1 MSVEWF
7 QWWWKKKQQKT
18 ERDQVEESE
27 RKKNPLIHSPSVVLW
42 AVHLN
47 WCQNER
53 IFVVFFHSVFVC
65 VWVHALFPISYN
77 AIWNVSLLHCIVVRS
92 VMRGD
97 HRVIEIH
104 GRKKEKYLETS
115 FRLLPVHCFFCTC
128 VSVCAFYFVSYIC
141 NKIQMKLH
149 ISPDSQFYFRTFFYL
164 LLVWFNNKISVSH
177 IIFRFSAKPLSQ
189 VYNWY
194 VRV

>member
-1 MSVEWF
+1 MLFSDRGLLRWSCLTTWRANVMVALLFSFEKIIIINNLHKYECRMISVVV
-7 QWWWKKKQQKT
+7 KKKQQKT

-92 VMRGD
+92 VMRED

-115 FRLLPVHCFFCTC
+115 FWLLPVHCFFARALVC
-128 VSVCAFYFVSYIC
+128 VHFISYRIVH
-141 NKIQMKLH
+141 L
-149 ISPDSQFYFRTFFYL
+149 
-164 LLVWFNNKISVSH
+164 
-177 IIFRFSAKPLSQ
+177 
-189 VYNWY
+189 
-194 VRV
+194 